1 MRKLSI
7 HEAIEQALAD
17 DGLIS
22 KYEARVLRELVLA
35 DNKLS
40 ATEREALEAAIT
52 ENVVDDEGMELLT
65 SFLLRYVSSR

>member
-7 HEAIEQALAD
+7 HEAIKQALSD
-17 DGLIS
+17 DGQIS
-22 KYEARVLRELVLA
+22 KYEARVLRELVMA

-40 ATEREALEAAIT
+40 ATERDALEAAIT

-65 SFLLRYVSSR
+65 SFLLRYIADR